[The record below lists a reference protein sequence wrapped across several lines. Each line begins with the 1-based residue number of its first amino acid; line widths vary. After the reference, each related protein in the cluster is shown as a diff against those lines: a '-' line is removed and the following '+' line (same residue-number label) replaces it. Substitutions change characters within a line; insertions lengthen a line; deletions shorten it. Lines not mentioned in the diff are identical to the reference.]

1 MRYIT
6 KSKFDAELEKI
17 NRRNES
23 IEYRRRLREERRKH
37 WPKFKMPPTSKIAL
51 WAGFLLML
59 DIVFF
64 CQYMAIK
71 FHDTTPLIATVG
83 AIGGWMTMFNSY
95 NKKSTVENSRDGI
108 IFETAMAQLQRS
120 SDGMSTDAVG

>member
-6 KSKFDAELEKI
+6 KSKFDAELAKI

-23 IEYRRRLREERRKH
+23 IKYNRQLREERRKY

-59 DIVFF
+59 EIVFF

-71 FHDTTPLIATVG
+71 FHDSTPLIATVG

-95 NKKSTVENSRDGI
+95 NKKSTIENSRDGI
-108 IFETAMAQLQRS
+108 IFETAMAQLQHS
-120 SDGMSTDAVG
+120 SESTSDDAVG